1 MDSQTMF
8 PPRNRRFS
16 EFALLVLLLA
26 AFLGVWLVSD
36 VLYPNFVLPEEISLV
51 VSLRDG
57 AVLSYGEK
65 LLASPF
71 LSHLFGRGLF
81 FVFGESFP
89 PLLAA
94 LCAVPLFAL
103 LVFLVR
109 CLVVPGPFRLALLV
123 VAVASLP
130 LALFLTSSPGL
141 TLALALAGT
150 TAYCLL
156 SYALRET
163 VFHLFIAGF
172 CIGAL
177 PFAEPFFLYYILGLV
192 PLLWM
197 LLSGGFRKVFALHVV
212 LFSPVLL
219 FLGGWLLLEW
229 IYGAE
234 RFLLV
239 PLPWAFRGEESVTL
253 LWTPLFLALWG
264 IVLGVFCS
272 FVASGG
278 MPSENAFSSAKNAA
292 RKDLSMFRIFWFVHV
307 FLLGVIWFFG
317 GEKERLVL
325 LAFGAL
331 LLLAGAAVLR
341 MRTFCVCGFF
351 GLFACFAVLG
361 WWELPGASLV
371 TRAWIDGLHGK
382 DTAVMLYG
390 SDVEAAHWLRKFRSG
405 EEKAFLRGDGGDAVR
420 FFAARS
426 KTRAF
431 LPVSRLIVS
440 QDETPPFRNLFP
452 EKRYTPL
459 RESVTKEG
467 TPFLVL
473 RPVSVAPRSGEI
485 TLFENAHWVIAQE
498 VPETLSVP

>member
-1 MDSQTMF
+1 MDSQTVH
-8 PPRNRRFS
+8 PPRNSRFS
-16 EFALLVLLLA
+16 RFALLVLLLA
-26 AFLGVWLVSD
+26 VFLGVWLVSD

-141 TLALALAGT
+141 TLALAMAGS
-150 TAYCLL
+150 AVYCLL

-163 VFHLFIAGF
+163 VFHLFVAGL
-172 CIGAL
+172 CIGVL

-192 PLLWM
+192 PLLWT
-197 LLSGGFRKVFALHVV
+197 LLPGGFRKVFALHVV

-219 FLGGWLLLEW
+219 LLGGWLLLQW

-234 RFLLV
+234 HVLFF
-239 PLPWAFRGEESVTL
+239 PLAWTFWGEGAANL
-253 LWTPLFLALWG
+253 LWTPLFLVLWG
-264 IVLGVFCS
+264 MALGVFCS
-272 FVASGG
+272 FAASAG
-278 MPSENAFSSAKNAA
+278 MASENDSYPPKSSGKE
-292 RKDLSMFRIFWFVHV
+292 LSMFRIFWFVHV
-307 FLLGVIWFFG
+307 LLLGVMWHFG
-317 GEKERLVL
+317 GERERLVL

-331 LLLAGAAVLR
+331 LLLSGAAVLR
-341 MRTFCVCGFF
+341 MRTFCVCGFL

-361 WWELPGASLV
+361 WWELPGVSPV
-371 TRAWIDGLHGK
+371 THAWIDGLHGK
-382 DTAVMLYG
+382 DTAAMLYG
-390 SDVEAAHWLRKFRSG
+390 SDAEAARWLRESHLF
-405 EEKAFLRGDGGDAVR
+405 EERVFLRGGGGDAVR

-426 KTRAF
+426 RTRTF
-431 LPVSRLIVS
+431 LPESVLPLSS
-440 QDETPPFRNLFP
+440 DETSPFRNLFP
-452 EKRYTPL
+452 EERYASL
-459 RESVTKEG
+459 RESATKER
-467 TPFLVL
+467 TPLLIL
-473 RPVSVAPRSGEI
+473 RPVSVAPRSGEAI
-485 TLFENAHWVIAQE
+485 LFENADWVIAQE
-498 VPETLSVP
+498 APEEFSVP